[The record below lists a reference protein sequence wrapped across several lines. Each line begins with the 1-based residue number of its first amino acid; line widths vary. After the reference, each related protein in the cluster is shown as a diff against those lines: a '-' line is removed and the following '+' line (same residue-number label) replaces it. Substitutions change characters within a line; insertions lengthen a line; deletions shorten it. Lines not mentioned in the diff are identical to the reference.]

1 MSKHLYTPLTK
12 ENTMFTIQLPKK
24 KIRNPHAVDAQ
35 TRKSGPMKPPW
46 EKRKG
51 NPKKQDWKDGY

>member
-1 MSKHLYTPLTK
+1 
-12 ENTMFTIQLPKK
+12 MFTIQLPKK